1 MKRFLAVLAVIVIA
15 VVPYVAACDHDK
27 KAEGQASN
35 VSSDAPAE
43 VKQVSLTGY
52 LTDSYCGAAN
62 GNAKGK
68 SCALDCIKKGAKV
81 QLVADGSLYTLEKAA
96 PAEKHFGVEVKVTGA
111 LNTATS
117 TIEVASIEPAKKG

>member
-1 MKRFLAVLAVIVIA
+1 MKRFLAVLALIVVAA
-15 VVPYVAACDHDK
+15 VGYAAACDHDK
-27 KAEGQASN
+27 KADQAN
-35 VSSDAPAE
+35 NTASDAPGE

-81 QLVADGSLYTLEKAA
+81 QLVADGSVYTLEKAS

-117 TIEVASIEPAKKG
+117 TIEVTSLEPAKKG